1 MKKTVFFLG
10 MVSVLVLSGCSSE
23 VKDIEIGHAYKN
35 NPALSLNVGS
45 IEIIESFER
54 TAERKSPYQDLLAQE
69 VSQWANERFIP
80 SGTQGNAVVK
90 IVELSMTEKPSKIK
104 GGVLASDKDEYEASL
119 RIRVSINDAFG
130 FEKSYVENA
139 VKRGDFVPANA
150 SLVEREN
157 KIKALIDGVVT
168 DLDRQL
174 ADNIKNNLGYN
185 IAG

>member
-1 MKKTVFFLG
+1 MKKTALFLL
-10 MVSVLVLSGCSSE
+10 MASTLALSSCSSDM
-23 VKDIEIGHAYKN
+23 KDIEMGHAYKN
-35 NPALSLNVGS
+35 NPAFSLNVGS

-54 TAERKSPYQDLLAQE
+54 IAEGKSPYQDLLSQE
-69 VSQWANERFIP
+69 VSQWAHERFIP

-90 IVELSMTEKPSKIK
+90 IVELSMIEKPSKIK
-104 GGVLASDKDEYEASL
+104 GGVLASDKDEYEGNL
-119 RIRVSINDAFG
+119 RVRVSINDAVG

-139 VKRGDFVPANA
+139 VRRGDFVPANA

-157 KIKALIDGVVT
+157 KIKALIDEMIT

-174 ADNIKNNLGYN
+174 ADNIKNSLGYN